1 MPVLWMKA
9 SLETGGRM
17 GEERA
22 AATAPLEQLKLS
34 QRRRRSARS
43 GPMASDPELPRFA
56 GPSRHWPKVW
66 QTRIGLQER
75 AARKS
80 APWQHFQLEVL
91 PRRGLTRSSLLKTDA
106 SLPDFWPMAA
116 WSGESRQL
124 WIARHRARPRRATP
138 SLAQFQQ
145 LQRRGGCGSLFT
157 HASPRFQRCLH
168 PQDGHSSGNSMR
180 VKESQKL
187 RFPYPSQLARTL
199 PTQGNESKYLA
210 LQSSIFADRSQI
222 GLRAALAGI
231 KGRGR
236 PYFAPTTRARLR
248 TEPQPAINQLR
259 RSYGKRRISGYR
271 LVRLSI
277 FEFLPLRNGW
287 AGPSKPPQDSGTR
300 LAGMTTQVR
309 RISLFC
315 LANVPT
321 PAKAD
326 PAKGSIR

>member
-1 MPVLWMKA
+1 MARTYAQL
-9 SLETGGRM
+9 SLEDRCEFARLLANGGLVR
-17 GEERA
+17 RIA
-22 AATAPLEQLKLS
+22 AALDRSPSGPTAPS
-34 QRRRRSARS
+34 DAFVGSVSTAPTARW
-43 GPMASDPELPRFA
+43 LR
-56 GPSRHWPKVW
+56 
-66 QTRIGLQER
+66 
-75 AARKS
+75 
-80 APWQHFQLEVL
+80 
-91 PRRGLTRSSLLKTDA
+91 
-106 SLPDFWPMAA
+106 
-116 WSGESRQL
+116 
-124 WIARHRARPRRATP
+124 
-138 SLAQFQQ
+138 LA
-145 LQRRGGCGSLFT
+145 LHPCV
-157 HASPRFQRCLH
+157 PRFQRCLH
-168 PQDGHSSGNSMR
+168 PQDGHSSGNSMLG
-180 VKESQKL
+180 KESQKL

-199 PTQGNESKYLA
+199 PSQGNGSKYLA